1 MRDGAKAGRRI
12 GPMRD
17 GAKAGRRT
25 NVVPT
30 VVGAEDGIGNFVPL

>member
-1 MRDGAKAGRRI
+1 
-12 GPMRD
+12 MRD

-25 NVVPT
+25 DVVLM